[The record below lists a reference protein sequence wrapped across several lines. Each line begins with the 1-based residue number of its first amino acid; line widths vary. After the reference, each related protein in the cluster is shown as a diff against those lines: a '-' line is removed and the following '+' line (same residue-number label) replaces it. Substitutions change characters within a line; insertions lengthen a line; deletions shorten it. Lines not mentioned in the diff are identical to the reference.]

1 MYTYT
6 QIPMPHESRLSIS
19 DVRSQIKRI
28 LTQTGINAEQVVF
41 RNSAN
46 EVVLTLPPSRSSP
59 KACLVASIRGT
70 PYIYFIDASNAR
82 VGGVVGFEMLEKV
95 LRECVHLFRKV

>member
-1 MYTYT
+1 
-6 QIPMPHESRLSIS
+6 MPHESRLSIS
-19 DVRSQIKRI
+19 DVRFQIKKY
-28 LTQTGINAEQVVF
+28 LLSTGINAEQVVF

-95 LRECVHLFRKV
+95 LRECVPLFRKV